1 MTTAQPTV
9 VSATTPATGMLDA
22 PTILKSEAVSTV
34 EPARFPAKAS
44 KWSQRLSFE
53 YLASKASEWKTL
65 REYAFKTFA
74 TIASRDFTPKSM
86 GGEGGASERSLL
98 VGVQR
103 RCTP

>member
-1 MTTAQPTV
+1 MTTAQPTG

-53 YLASKASEWKTL
+53 SLPAKPLNGRPCENMLLKRLQRLHPEILPQKVW
-65 REYAFKTFA
+65 
-74 TIASRDFTPKSM
+74 
-86 GGEGGASERSLL
+86 GGRGGASERSLL
-98 VGVQR
+98 VGVQ
-103 RCTP
+103 